1 VCRCGV
7 DVDRKHPTMG
17 SLMLLL
23 SLPLFHPLIR
33 GVVSTNDRR
42 WGVSLSFP
50 HSLSLTLSRS
60 LARLLCCSLARLLPR
75 SLSCC
80 VHKRPTIGSLSC
92 SLSFS
97 LPVSHTHSLSR
108 SLALSLSV
116 VLWTTNVRR
125 LVQSICRF
133 HSLSFTLSF
142 SMVSCP
148 QTTNDGFL
156 LSLSFPRAHTRR
168 MTDSFSFPLSLSL
181 WLSFSLALSLSRSL
195 ALSLSRSL
203 ALSLSRSL
211 ALSLSRSL
219 ALALSLFVSSH

>member
-1 VCRCGV
+1 MCRCGV

-23 SLPLFHPLIR
+23 SLLLFHPLILC
-33 GVVSTNDRR
+33 GVMSTNDRR
-42 WGVSLSFP
+42 WVVSP

-60 LARLLCCSLARLLPR
+60 LGLLLSCSLARSLAG

-97 LPVSHTHSLSR
+97 LPVSHTPSLSR

-125 LVQSICRF
+125 WVQSICHF

-142 SMVSCP
+142 SVVSCP

-156 LSLSFPRAHTRR
+156 LSLSFPRAHT
-168 MTDSFSFPLSLSL
+168 TGLTAGPNQT
-181 WLSFSLALSLSRSL
+181 A
-195 ALSLSRSL
+195 
-203 ALSLSRSL
+203 
-211 ALSLSRSL
+211 
-219 ALALSLFVSSH
+219 V